1 MGLRMIM
8 VALGGGAG
16 VRGLVCNFFL
26 FFMLLSS
33 SFSTLIQEELYKFGS

>member
-8 VALGGGAG
+8 VALGGGDG

-26 FFMLLSS
+26 FSTFFSCYCRLL
-33 SFSTLIQEELYKFGS
+33 FQPLYRRNYS